1 MVDDLFEHQ
10 LYDWNY
16 DKINNVQLEADCHGI
31 RGNSMQRALS
41 CNGSTLVYF

>member
-31 RGNSMQRALS
+31 RGITCRELYHV
-41 CNGSTLVYF
+41 TDPL